1 MKSRSAVLAAVIAA
15 TVLALFLLC
24 GGRGARGADAP
35 RIEFRGAARSVGGS
49 CLVVTAGDLRFA
61 VDCGALGEAGS
72 GEIPTLPE
80 SLAFVIL
87 THAHTDHCGLLPEL
101 FGAGFDGPVYCTR
114 ATARLAPIM
123 LGMMRGISRA
133 AVGRDVFGRAVAGF
147 SEVPFG
153 LEVEHGGVR
162 FRFRRA
168 EHLLGAASVELWLPA
183 GDDTVLLVVSGDIG
197 GGNCLLVPPAEVPP
211 RADYVVMEST
221 YGGVVREEG
230 GGSSLRPHEGFART
244 IGEALGGGGDVLIPA
259 FTLGRTQE
267 VMAVI
272 DRYQREGVIPAQS
285 EIWVDSPT
293 AHKISAV
300 YRELRD
306 ELSEEARG
314 LYPGEPLR
322 FPSLREVRS
331 RTSMKVHDR
340 RHFPAVFVTSSGD
353 LAHANS
359 PRHLMRMFAR
369 PENLLCIIGWQPPGS
384 LGARLLAGESPVL
397 VRRREGGSNLEDWIA
412 PALSVQASSAFSGH
426 ADAAGLLRWVSE
438 VRGARKVF
446 LVHGEERQAKALAES
461 IRTTL
466 GLEVEIPERGA
477 VRELVPVRGS

>member
-1 MKSRSAVLAAVIAA
+1 
-15 TVLALFLLC
+15 
-24 GGRGARGADAP
+24 
-35 RIEFRGAARSVGGS
+35 
-49 CLVVTAGDLRFA
+49 
-61 VDCGALGEAGS
+61 
-72 GEIPTLPE
+72 
-80 SLAFVIL
+80 
-87 THAHTDHCGLLPEL
+87 
-101 FGAGFDGPVYCTR
+101 
-114 ATARLAPIM
+114 
-123 LGMMRGISRA
+123 
-133 AVGRDVFGRAVAGF
+133 
-147 SEVPFG
+147 
-153 LEVEHGGVR
+153 
-162 FRFRRA
+162 
-168 EHLLGAASVELWLPA
+168 
-183 GDDTVLLVVSGDIG
+183 
-197 GGNCLLVPPAEVPP
+197 
-211 RADYVVMEST
+211 
-221 YGGVVREEG
+221 
-230 GGSSLRPHEGFART
+230 
-244 IGEALGGGGDVLIPA
+244 
-259 FTLGRTQE
+259 
-267 VMAVI
+267 MAVI

-384 LGARLLAGESPVL
+384 LGARLLAGENPVL